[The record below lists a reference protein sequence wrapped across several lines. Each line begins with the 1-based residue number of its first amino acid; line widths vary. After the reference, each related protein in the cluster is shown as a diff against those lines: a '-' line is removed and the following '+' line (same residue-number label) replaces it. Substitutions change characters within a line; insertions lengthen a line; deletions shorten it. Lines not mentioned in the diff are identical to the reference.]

1 MESALA
7 FIQLQ
12 FQRYISPSRIEWWAA
27 WQSGHLELCTL
38 QRRADTSDVVNLNN
52 EKRLSQRDAEC
63 VSEWLPEH

>member
-27 WQSGHLELCTL
+27 WQSDHLELCTL
-38 QRRADTSDVVNLNN
+38 QRRADTSDVCLT
-52 EKRLSQRDAEC
+52 
-63 VSEWLPEH
+63 